1 MADGVSQ
8 RKMVKLLEQAFLDA
22 GTANTPP
29 AELLKNITSYL
40 TAEGSSGMEITSSLL
55 ESFQHYLEITCKSAP
70 ADSIIL
76 ILSIQKIAE
85 NKELLLPLAEKC
97 SSAFDNGSPS
107 DAERIISTFSPESIP
122 ERELSIIEKI
132 AETGVQNQVLL
143 AHIYGR
149 SGIMR
154 TQFLDSID
162 WKMVGSTEAKSIIYE
177 YAGLTNDPK
186 ALEVLKIISDHL
198 GNETWLRILGLK
210 LIGEAGAE
218 DRIRFLDGFPF
229 GDLKDVD
236 DIIVVTD
243 SLLLSGNWK
252 SALDAVNNALN
263 SRKSNDKLLRQKVK
277 ILLSSGEKVEAYEII
292 KEILK
297 GSKDS
302 LELAR
307 TALDIAYSQGLMDE
321 FLELSKA
328 YPAIFSDPSFLSRK
342 IDAEIQ
348 KSMFGEALKDITEG
362 LAANQGNLDLLNM
375 KFRTLVKLTNTND
388 AYNTALEILKINPK
402 SEEHATYIVD
412 LLFKREEY
420 DQVLSFMERYQQIRQ
435 SRMEFYI
442 SSLFYMDRQHEAIKA
457 LSSIPTY
464 AENPLILDS
473 VFFNVRLDEN
483 LKELESF
490 IILHREETA
499 ALKII
504 TDRLR
509 GVPSDY
515 SSIDGQFLDKY
526 PSTALAFIKS
536 WFYVSSGRKMP
547 DDLLNALSKPIF
559 RPAKATA
566 DLIQQATEGKI
577 GEEIMDS
584 AKYLFPISE
593 TYVRNGKLDRAERE
607 LIRAASNQKDPF
619 YLYLMAMIDFQRGDY
634 TSSRKNVDASLDKL
648 LNCDFLILAV
658 ELAMIYGE
666 TKKIR
671 EHAEKLVSLG
681 SLEMMDLGAFHS
693 FASRNKFWE
702 MASDF
707 LSYIGSGTSHN
718 PWIFRIRRDVLRN
731 SGNLQSAIEQS
742 LMLFRT
748 RQFSRQDIDL
758 HMAMLKD
765 AGKPDEVLQFL
776 GDLETENRTPEI
788 EILLAGVLNSMGKY
802 DQALNHCDAAI
813 QMGVDPLTIPGYLNA
828 LIEVGQYE
836 KAQDIMSKNENDLLQ
851 LKLYQKTSQIPQAL
865 ALLKRVTFKRQ
876 EDQEILKAAVETL
889 WYNRDVRDLIVKI
902 YSDEG
907 FVWLGKL
914 IARKTFDSGDTKL
927 ALEVARNLN
936 RNEPGDLD
944 TVRLY
949 SDILV
954 RTGRRTDA
962 IELILRSLRFCKE
975 FANCLDIVNIL
986 LRLYYEDRDYDAIKK
1001 FYETNPKYVDDKS
1014 LQYVIRSYI
1023 ETDDFDMAEKIM
1035 SRYEGTLLKKDI
1047 HGELME
1053 DLRSRK
1059 EFVETLLYVS
1069 RLLKVE
1075 YKAKKKFDK
1084 KEAFYKA
1091 DIPIEKIEDVFAFLD
1106 SREYYFD
1113 INEEKYELLSRDV
1126 IQKAVRNYPLD
1137 NINDMTIA
1145 VIFNNLDRRD
1155 PIIARNLYIYIHDQM
1170 DIARHAQTKNDVLLR
1185 LLKRAIKDNVRQEP
1199 LNVAFYLQIGISE
1212 ALDVITL
1219 MEYIS
1224 RMNEERGV

>member
-22 GTANTPP
+22 GTANTSP
-29 AELLKNITSYL
+29 AELLKIVTPYL
-40 TAEGSSGMEITSSLL
+40 TAEGSSGIEITSSLL
-55 ESFQHYLEITCKSAP
+55 ESIQHYLEETCKSAT

-76 ILSIQKIAE
+76 ILNIQKIAE
-85 NKELLLPLAEKC
+85 NKELLLPLLEKC
-97 SSAFDNGSPS
+97 SSILDGGSPG
-107 DAERIISTFSPESIP
+107 DTERIINAFSPQSIP
-122 ERELSIIEKI
+122 ESELSILEKI
-132 AETGVQNQVLL
+132 AETDIRNQVLL
-143 AHIYGR
+143 AHVYSR
-149 SGIMR
+149 SGILR
-154 TQFLDSID
+154 NGFLESID
-162 WKMVGSTEAKSIIYE
+162 WKLVDPTEAKSIVSE
-177 YAGLTNDPK
+177 YAGPRNDPK
-186 ALEVLKIISDHL
+186 ALEALKIISDHL
-198 GNETWLRILGLK
+198 GKETWLRILGLK
-210 LIGEAGAE
+210 LIGTGEG
-218 DRIRFLDGFPF
+218 DRTSFLEGFDF
-229 GDLKDVD
+229 SDLKDID

-243 SLLLSGNWK
+243 SLLLLGNWK
-252 SALDAVNNALN
+252 TALDVINNALN
-263 SRKSNDKLLRQKVK
+263 FRKSNDHLLRQKVK

-292 KEILK
+292 KDILK
-297 GSKDS
+297 RNDDS
-302 LELAR
+302 PELAR
-307 TALDIAYSQGLMDE
+307 TALEIAYSQGLMDE
-321 FLELSKA
+321 FLELSKTHS
-328 YPAIFSDPSFLSRK
+328 AIFSDPFFLSRK

-362 LAANQGNLDLLNM
+362 LITSPGNLDLLNM
-375 KFRTLVKLTNTND
+375 KFRTLIKLNNTND
-388 AYNTALEILKINPK
+388 AYGTALEILKINPN
-402 SEEHATYIVD
+402 SDEHATYIVD
-412 LLFKREEY
+412 LLFKRGEY
-420 DQVLSFMERYQQIRQ
+420 DQVLSFMERYQHVRQ

-457 LSSIPTY
+457 LSSIPEY
-464 AENPLILDS
+464 AGNPLVLDS
-473 VFFNVRLDEN
+473 VFFNVRVEEI

-490 IILHREETA
+490 IILHREESV

-515 SSIDGQFLDKY
+515 SSIDGQFLERY

-547 DDLLNALSKPIF
+547 EDLLNALSKQVF
-559 RPAKATA
+559 RSAKATV
-566 DLIQQATEGKI
+566 DLIQQAMEGKI
-577 GEEIMDS
+577 GEEIIDS
-584 AKYLFPISE
+584 TKYLFPISE
-593 TYVRNGKLDRAERE
+593 TYIRNGKLDRAERE
-607 LIRAASNQKDPF
+607 LVRAASNQKDPF
-619 YLYLMAMIDFQRGDY
+619 YLYLMAVIDFQRGDY
-634 TSSRKNVDASLDKL
+634 TSSRKNADASLDKL
-648 LNCDFLILAV
+648 MNCDFLILAV

-671 EHAEKLVSLG
+671 EHADKLVSLG
-681 SLEMMDLGAFHS
+681 SLELMDLGGFHS
-693 FASRNKFWE
+693 FINRNKFWE

-731 SGNLQSAIEQS
+731 SGNLQNAIEQS

-748 RQFSRQDIDL
+748 RQFNSQDIDL

-776 GDLETENRTPEI
+776 GDLEIENRTPEI

-802 DQALNHCDAAI
+802 DQALNHCNAAI
-813 QMGVDPLTIPGYLNA
+813 QMGVDPMTIPGYLNA
-828 LIEVGQYE
+828 LIEAGQYE
-836 KAQDIMSKNENDLLQ
+836 KAQDMLSKNENDLLQ

-865 ALLKRVTFKRQ
+865 ALLKRITFKRQ
-876 EDQEILKAAVETL
+876 EDPEILKAAVETL
-889 WYNRDVRDLIVKI
+889 WYNRDVRELIVRI
-902 YSDEG
+902 YSNEG

-936 RNEPGDLD
+936 RNEPEDLD

-975 FANCLDIVNIL
+975 FANCLDIVNVL
-986 LRLYYEDRDYDAIKK
+986 LRLYYEDRDYEAIKK
-1001 FYETNPKYVDDKS
+1001 FYETNPKYVDDRS

-1023 ETDDFDMAEKIM
+1023 ETDDFDIAEKIM

-1113 INEEKYELLSRDV
+1113 INEEKYEILSRDV
-1126 IQKAVRNYPLD
+1126 IQRAVKNYPLD

-1170 DIARHAQTKNDVLLR
+1170 DIARQAQTKNDVLLR

-1224 RMNEERGV
+1224 RMNEERGI